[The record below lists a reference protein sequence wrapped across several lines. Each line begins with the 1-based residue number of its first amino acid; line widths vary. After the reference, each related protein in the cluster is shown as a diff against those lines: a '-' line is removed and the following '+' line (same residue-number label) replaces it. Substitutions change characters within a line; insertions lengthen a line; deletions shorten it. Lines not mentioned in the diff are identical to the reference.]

1 MNMRWIALVCLM
13 GAASAADWPR
23 FHGPNGAGTSEAT
36 GLPTEFGPKKNRLW
50 RTELPFSHS
59 SPVVAGGHVYVTA
72 VDSDKLVLLSLDAKT
87 GRIEWRRETPRTRK
101 MAIYRANDAASPSP
115 TADGKNVYV
124 FYPELGLI
132 SYGVDGNER
141 WRLPLGPFKAF
152 YGLAGSPIVEDGLV
166 LVLCDARPKPF
177 LAAVDAATGK
187 LKWRAERPEVRYD
200 GYATPMLH
208 RPKDGPAQVIALGPN
223 RVDGYSLATGEKLW
237 WVSGLAYYPIASPV
251 IAKDLLVVSTWGA
264 DQAMGPGWPELLKN
278 DKNKDGK
285 LAAVELPEKD
295 EMRDMFGNV
304 DLNEDGFIDK
314 AEFDFTNQGAL
325 GMYGAVG
332 IRLGGR
338 GDLTKSAIAWHNKK
352 DYGNNVTPVVYRD
365 VMYFS
370 KGGGILG
377 AVDPAA
383 GKALKMG
390 RAPNALEEHWA
401 SPVAADG
408 KVYFANNA
416 GKVIVLKAGAQWEV
430 LAVNELGEEIFATPA
445 IAGNR
450 IFIRTDKSLQ
460 CFGQ

>member
-1 MNMRWIALVCLM
+1 MRILWLILTLVP
-13 GAASAADWPR
+13 AFADDWPR
-23 FHGPNGAGTSEAT
+23 FHGPNGAGTSESS
-36 GLPTEFGPKKNRLW
+36 GLPAEFGPKKNRLW

-72 VDSDKLVLLSLDAKT
+72 VDGDKLLLLSLDAKT
-87 GRIEWRRETPRTRK
+87 GRIEWRRETPRRNK
-101 MAIYRANDAASPSP
+101 MEIYRANDAATPSP
-115 TADGKNVYV
+115 AADGKNVYV
-124 FYPELGLI
+124 FYPEMGLI

-152 YGLAGSPIVEDGLV
+152 YGLAASPVVEGGTV
-166 LVLCDARPKPF
+166 LIQCDSRPKPF

-200 GYATPMLH
+200 GYSTPILY
-208 RPKDGPAQVIALGPN
+208 RPQDGPAQVIALGPN

-251 IAKDLLVVSTWGA
+251 IVKEMLIVNTWGA
-264 DQAMGPGWPELLKN
+264 DQPMGPTWAEILKH

-285 LAAVELPEKD
+285 IARTELPEKD
-295 EMRDMFGNV
+295 EMRDMFGNF
-304 DLNEDGFIDK
+304 DLNDDGFMDK
-314 AEFDFTNQGAL
+314 AEFDFSNQGSL

-338 GDLTKSAIAWHNKK
+338 GDLTKTGIAWHNKK

-365 VMYFS
+365 VMYFA

-377 AVDPAA
+377 SFDPLA
-383 GKALKMG
+383 GKALKIG
-390 RAPNALEEHWA
+390 RAPSALEEHWA

-408 KVYFANNA
+408 KVYFVNNA
-416 GKVIVLKAGAQWEV
+416 GKVIVLKAGAQWEI
-430 LAVNELGEEIFATPA
+430 LAVSELGEEVFATPA

-460 CFGQ
+460 CFGL